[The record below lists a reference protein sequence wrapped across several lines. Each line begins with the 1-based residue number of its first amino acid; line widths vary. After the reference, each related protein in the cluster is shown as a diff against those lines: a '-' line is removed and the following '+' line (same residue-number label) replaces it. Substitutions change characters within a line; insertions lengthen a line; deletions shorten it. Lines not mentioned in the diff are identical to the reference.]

1 MSQVELS
8 IENQVAKVTLNRP
21 EMHNAFNEH
30 VISSLI
36 ECFDKVEND
45 NSIRVMVLQ
54 ASGHSFSAGADL
66 NWMQKMASYSES
78 QNLSDARQLSLMFSK
93 LYNLSTPTIAKIQGS
108 AFGGAIGLVACCDIA
123 IASRMSKFCLSEVK
137 LGLIPAVISPYVIK
151 AIGERAARRYFLTAE
166 VFDAHTA
173 KQLGLV
179 HQITGN
185 LDCALDNLL
194 QTLID
199 NGPVAVK
206 AAKALINDVAN
217 KEIDNEIIA
226 LTAERI
232 AKIRVSDEGQ
242 EGLTAFFEK
251 RPPQWQ
257 L

>member
-1 MSQVELS
+1 V
-8 IENQVAKVTLNRP
+8 N
-21 EMHNAFNEH
+21 
-30 VISSLI
+30 
-36 ECFDKVEND
+36 
-45 NSIRVMVLQ
+45 VL
-54 ASGHSFSAGADL
+54 HED
-66 NWMQKMASYSES
+66 
-78 QNLSDARQLSLMFSK
+78 
-93 LYNLSTPTIAKIQGS
+93 
-108 AFGGAIGLVACCDIA
+108 
-123 IASRMSKFCLSEVK
+123 
-137 LGLIPAVISPYVIK
+137 
-151 AIGERAARRYFLTAE
+151 RYFLTAE

>member
-1 MSQVELS
+1 MQ
-8 IENQVAKVTLNRP
+8 NGAKAVPHFRTCCL
-21 EMHNAFNEH
+21 AFVWH
-30 VISSLI
+30 SLI
-36 ECFDKVEND
+36 
-45 NSIRVMVLQ
+45 
-54 ASGHSFSAGADL
+54 
-66 NWMQKMASYSES
+66 
-78 QNLSDARQLSLMFSK
+78 
-93 LYNLSTPTIAKIQGS
+93 
-108 AFGGAIGLVACCDIA
+108 LV
-123 IASRMSKFCLSEVK
+123 

>member
-1 MSQVELS
+1 MAD
-8 IENQVAKVTLNRP
+8 NNY
-21 EMHNAFNEH
+21 
-30 VISSLI
+30 
-36 ECFDKVEND
+36 ND
-45 NSIRVMVLQ
+45 NLADSMQLAKLMQVLAQ
-54 ASGHSFSAGADL
+54 SPH
-66 NWMQKMASYSES
+66 
-78 QNLSDARQLSLMFSK
+78 
-93 LYNLSTPTIAKIQGS
+93 PTICAVQGA
-108 AFGGAIGLVACCDIA
+108 AFGGALGLIACCDIA
-123 IASRMSKFCLSEVK
+123 LSKDDAQFCLSEVK

-242 EGLTAFFEK
+242 EGLTAFLKTPSPMATLGRIMNTVHLQKF
-251 RPPQWQ
+251 
-257 L
+257 